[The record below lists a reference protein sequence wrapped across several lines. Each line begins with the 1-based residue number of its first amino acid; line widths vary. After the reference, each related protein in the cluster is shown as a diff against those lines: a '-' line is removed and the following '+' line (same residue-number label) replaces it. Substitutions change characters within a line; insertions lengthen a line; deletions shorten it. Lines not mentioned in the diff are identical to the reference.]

1 MKKLYFILSGIL
13 LIMGM
18 ILLGAALENFNP
30 DDLTNIYTIRCII
43 GYVLFVAGAVIAAI
57 GAFKYRG

>member
-43 GYVLFVAGAVIAAI
+43 GYVLFVAGAVIAAV